1 MVMEILLWIGFS
13 QSLFS
18 AILFL
23 LVKKEK
29 SLSNHF
35 LAAWL
40 FIFAFE
46 FLTTAIG
53 LTRGSFHLTN
63 PFLIFNPLLYFYSKS
78 LINPGLR
85 LKWYQLWH
93 ILPYLFIKFG
103 AYMNATQLEYSNFFT
118 INSETWFNFVFGI
131 LSVFSF
137 IGYSTA
143 SLMMVH
149 RYRLNLKNEFST
161 INRKVT
167 LGWLLF
173 VIIFY
178 MTFMGLAYVLGLIKY
193 ISRIETF
200 AVIVTYSFILGL
212 VYVFS
217 FYGLLQQQLYTQT
230 VEAGS
235 KQYKNPRLTGN
246 TIQEEIK
253 KLSAFFNEEKP
264 YLDSEFTIYKLSES
278 LNLARHELT
287 EVLNTGIGKN
297 FYQFVNEYRVE
308 EVKQKLKNPKYD
320 KYSIDAIGFECG
332 FNSKSTFYEVFKKY
346 TGFSPAQYKSSLKQ

>member
-1 MVMEILLWIGFS
+1 MEILIWIGFA

-29 SLSNHF
+29 SLSNQI
-35 LAAWL
+35 LAGWL

-46 FLTTAIG
+46 FCTTAIG
-53 LTRGSFHLTN
+53 LTKGSFHLTN

-78 LINPGLR
+78 LINPGLK
-85 LKWYQLWH
+85 LKWRQLWH

-103 AYMNATQLEYSNFFT
+103 AYLNATQLEYDDFFI
-118 INSETWFNFVFGI
+118 INRETWFNFTFGI

-143 SLMMVH
+143 SLAMVH

-178 MTFMGLAYVLGLIKY
+178 MTFMALAYVLGFIKY
-193 ISRIETF
+193 TSSIETF

-217 FYGLLQQQLYTQT
+217 FYGLLQQQLYGQI
-230 VEAGS
+230 VEENS
-235 KQYKNPRLTGN
+235 KQYKNPRLSGVV
-246 TIQEEIK
+246 IQEKIR
-253 KLSAFFNEEKP
+253 KLERYFQENKP
-264 YLDSEFTIYKLSES
+264 YLDSDFNIYRLSEQ
-278 LNLARHELT
+278 LNLSRHDLT
-287 EVLNTGIGKN
+287 EVINTGIGKN

-308 EVKQKLKNPKYD
+308 EVKQKLKNPKYNN
-320 KYSIDAIGFECG
+320 YSIDAIGFECG

-346 TGFSPAQYKSSLKQ
+346 TGQTPSQYKLSLK